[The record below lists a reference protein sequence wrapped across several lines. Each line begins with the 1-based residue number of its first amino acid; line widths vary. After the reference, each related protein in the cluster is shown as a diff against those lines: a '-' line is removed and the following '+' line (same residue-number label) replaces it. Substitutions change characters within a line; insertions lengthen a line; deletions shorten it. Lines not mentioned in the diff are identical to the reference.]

1 MQLNPRHRPSARLI
15 FIGGLLLMFLGC
27 AFLLGTIAGI
37 SRLSVLWAFFFIIIG
52 SFFAVFAIKL
62 NKRSL
67 YLFFAA
73 FFILVGFFLFLS
85 SLNIV
90 PIVFREWWPL
100 ISVFAGLALI
110 PAGWHRYGVIKI
122 RYVVPAV
129 GFIALGAALL
139 VFSLDIVH
147 FSFKQFM
154 LNWWPLITVLA
165 GLILV
170 LISVA
175 TIGPEVHSPKV
186 HHRPEVRHESRIR
199 DGAEDTKP

>member
-1 MQLNPRHRPSARLI
+1 
-15 FIGGLLLMFLGC
+15 MFLGC
-27 AFLLGTIAGI
+27 AFLLGTLVEI

-52 SFFAVFAIKL
+52 SGCAAFAIKL
-62 NKRSL
+62 NKRPL

-90 PIVFREWWPL
+90 PIVFKEWWPL

-110 PAGWHRYGVIKI
+110 PAGWYRYGVIKI

-129 GFIALGAALL
+129 GFIILGAALL
-139 VFSLDIVH
+139 VFSLHIVR

-154 LNWWPLITVLA
+154 LNWWPLIIVLA
-165 GLILV
+165 GFVLV
-170 LISVA
+170 LISL
-175 TIGPEVHSPKV
+175 TTGPSVRRPKG
-186 HHRPEVRHESRIR
+186 RGKP
-199 DGAEDTKP
+199 EDTKP